1 MRLLEKLNTPWA
13 LVVALVIVLVTN
25 GFLFYNYRLASR
37 DDAPSSPPPG
47 ASTQPLTVVDGG
59 QVSGRE
65 EVTREEVTRA
75 EETDEEPVLA
85 APEPD
90 RQPQYD
96 TQYDTQYER

>member
-1 MRLLEKLNTPWA
+1 MRLLEKLNTPSA
-13 LVVALVIVLVTN
+13 FLVVLVIVLVTN
-25 GFLFYNYRLASR
+25 GFLFYNYRLAAG

-47 ASTQPLTVVDGG
+47 ASTHSLTVVDGG

-65 EVTREEVTRA
+65 EVPRA

-90 RQPQYD
+90 RQTQYD

>member
-25 GFLFYNYRLASR
+25 GFLFYHYPLAAG
-37 DDAPSSPPPG
+37 DDAPSSPPPP
-47 ASTQPLTVVDGG
+47 APTQPLTVVDGG
-59 QVSGRE
+59 QGSGRE
-65 EVTREEVTRA
+65 EVPRA
-75 EETDEEPVLA
+75 EETDEETVLA

-90 RQPQYD
+90 RQTQYD